1 MQKSIDK
8 TTGEVIRRN
17 SFIISPSLS
26 TKGRDLSD
34 DVVDVYELK
43 DFVIS
48 GASGEDS
55 DFTIEKR
62 PVLVDKYHLNKVVE
76 ERCKGCDLKSII
88 ARVEKTGDLSLL
100 NQKKAVYGDAFKQ
113 PDNLSDALQIGVETS
128 NFLDSLSEKEK
139 EEYMKLAKMPKDEY
153 EAYIKSLEEARKSND
168 VKKQEETPQPKE
180 VPPEKGK
187 E

>member
-1 MQKSIDK
+1 MQKLIDK

-34 DVVDVYELK
+34 DIVEVYELK
-43 DFVIS
+43 DFVVK

-62 PVLVDKYHLNKVVE
+62 PVMVDKYHLNKVVE

-88 ARVEKTGDLSLL
+88 ARVENTGDLSLL
-100 NQKKAVYGDAFKQ
+100 NKKKVVYGDAFKQ

-168 VKKQEETPQPKE
+168 VKKQEESSKE